1 MAADDTKTCPFC
13 GETIKFI
20 AVKCR
25 FCRSML
31 DSTSAETRRSSIA
44 AVRVGEP
51 PTQAPEQVLTPP
63 TNKPV
68 SPKVVPTT
76 EIPKTQLCPA
86 CGKEIKAG
94 ATRCG
99 YCWKEMPAAQSPE
112 GPSSSRGMST
122 TTQVGAA
129 SLAGILIVAGL
140 VLLFY
145 PREKTK
151 TSPTPAAQ
159 ESGPAVTKEV
169 ALARVVASVHEL
181 CETHAG
187 DTARKNVF
195 DSLVQAVD
203 AASPIAPDELRTY
216 REIVGQT
223 HELDRRIEAIKSHS
237 PDSILE
243 RPEKPEYEK
252 PEYNGAWYLSGQC
265 RGKYDEGGIIVQRG
279 DRYFVVSNA
288 DPCLLPY
295 VHGYVVD
302 DGKSITLNLGH
313 SGRYADILRLVD
325 RETYVEDQN
334 DYRRRIAEAQ
344 AEFKEAVKTYPAR
357 LATWE
362 LATAQSRRALDAR
375 EAETLDL
382 VRQRDGIIDRFAN
395 SCSGTTT
402 AIASA
407 PSPTP
412 AVGAVQPGVASTE
425 TGEKDKQVTSDPRPK
440 TAKLKPKRAARKD
453 DDLGF

>member
-1 MAADDTKTCPFC
+1 
-13 GETIKFI
+13 
-20 AVKCR
+20 
-25 FCRSML
+25 
-31 DSTSAETRRSSIA
+31 
-44 AVRVGEP
+44 
-51 PTQAPEQVLTPP
+51 
-63 TNKPV
+63 
-68 SPKVVPTT
+68 
-76 EIPKTQLCPA
+76 
-86 CGKEIKAG
+86 
-94 ATRCG
+94 
-99 YCWKEMPAAQSPE
+99 
-112 GPSSSRGMST
+112 
-122 TTQVGAA
+122 
-129 SLAGILIVAGL
+129 
-140 VLLFY
+140 
-145 PREKTK
+145 
-151 TSPTPAAQ
+151 
-159 ESGPAVTKEV
+159 VTKEV
-169 ALARVVASVHEL
+169 ALASVVASVHEL

-187 DTARKNVF
+187 DTARRNVF

-203 AASPIAPDELRTY
+203 AASPVAPDELRTY
-216 REIVGQT
+216 REIVDQA
-223 HELDRRIEAIKSHS
+223 HELDRHIEAIKSHA

-265 RGKYDEGGIIVQRG
+265 RGNYDEGGIIVQRG

-402 AIASA
+402 TIASA

-412 AVGAVQPGVASTE
+412 AVGAVQPGVASAE
-425 TGEKDKQVTSDPRPK
+425 TGEKDKQVTSDPRPR